1 MSVGE
6 LDQFGPAARK
16 VQPAQIESGY
26 EIEPIDDP
34 TVFSF

>member
-1 MSVGE
+1 MSVEE

-26 EIEPIDDP
+26 EIEAIDGP